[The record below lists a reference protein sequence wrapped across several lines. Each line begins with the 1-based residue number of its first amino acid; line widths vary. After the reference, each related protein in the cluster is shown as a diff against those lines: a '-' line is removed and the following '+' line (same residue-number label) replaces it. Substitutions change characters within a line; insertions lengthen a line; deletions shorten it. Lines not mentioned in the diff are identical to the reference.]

1 MRSPTDV
8 LRDEHVLILRGL
20 DVLEAAAGQAQDGR
34 DPPDRWWHDVLAWF
48 RLFADRNH
56 HGKEE
61 TALFPAMIKAG
72 APPEGGP
79 IDVMLEEHVEGRAL
93 LQAMARN
100 APGER
105 ARAAR
110 HYAQFLRDHID
121 KEHGVVFP
129 LAEAILDEAAL
140 AWVAHEFGAV
150 EAEQGPGAALDSARA
165 AVEGLAAAL
174 AVPAGA

>member
-1 MRSPTDV
+1 MRTPTDV
-8 LRDEHVLILRGL
+8 LRDEHVVILRGL
-20 DVLEAAAGQAQDGR
+20 DLLEAAAGQAEDGR
-34 DPPDRWWHDVLAWF
+34 DPPEPWWNDVLAWF

-61 TALFPAMIKAG
+61 TVLFPAMIRAG

-79 IDVMLEEHVEGRAL
+79 IDVMLDEHVEGRAL
-93 LQAMARN
+93 LHAMARN

-121 KEHGVVFP
+121 KEQGVVFP
-129 LAEAILDEAAL
+129 LAEAILDDPAL
-140 AWVAHEFGAV
+140 EWVAREFRAV
-150 EAEQGPGAALDSARA
+150 EAEHGQGASLDSARA